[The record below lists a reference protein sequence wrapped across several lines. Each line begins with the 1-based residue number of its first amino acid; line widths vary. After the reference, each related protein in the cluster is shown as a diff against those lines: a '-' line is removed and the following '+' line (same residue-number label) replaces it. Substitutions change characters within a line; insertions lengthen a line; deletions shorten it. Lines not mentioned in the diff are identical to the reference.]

1 MNWVIFTVLAAFFQ
15 NLRTSLQKRLNK
27 NLSLVASAYV
37 RFAFALP
44 FALIIFFINFRSLDI
59 VQIILDQNNFIYY
72 TFLGAI
78 FQVIFTL
85 LLLYLFKFSN
95 FVVGTSLSKT
105 EVIQIAIFE
114 YIILKDKLNLFGII
128 GIIVATIGVIVIT
141 IKDVKLFFR
150 NFFSKVTLIGLT
162 TGLIL
167 GLSVVYFRAAALSL
181 ENFSSNFDKAITTL
195 FFGLFIQTAVVTT
208 YLLIFEKSEFKKF
221 YQNKVEICFTGLAG
235 FLATLSW
242 FFAFTLIQASFVRA
256 VGQIEILFSYMS
268 SKYLFK
274 EKITFIEIMGIIIF
288 ISGQQHYHLK
298 IFHQILIKQLQ
309 LYFLVCLFKLQ

>member
-44 FALIIFFINFRSLDI
+44 FAFIIFFINFRSLDI
-59 VQIILDQNNFIYY
+59 VKIILDQNNFIYY

-141 IKDVKLFFR
+141 IKNVKLFFR

-288 ISGQQHYHLK
+288 ISGATLLLLTK
-298 IFHQILIKQLQ
+298 
-309 LYFLVCLFKLQ
+309 

>member
-44 FALIIFFINFRSLDI
+44 FAFIIFFVNFRSLDI

-181 ENFSSNFDKAITTL
+181 ENFSSNFDKAVTTL

-288 ISGQQHYHLK
+288 ISGATLLLLTK
-298 IFHQILIKQLQ
+298 
-309 LYFLVCLFKLQ
+309 

>member
-27 NLSLVASAYV
+27 SLSLVASAYV

-44 FALIIFFINFRSLDI
+44 FALIVFLLNFRSLDI

-114 YIILKDKLNLFGII
+114 YIILKDKLNLFGIF

-141 IKDVKLFFR
+141 IKDVKLFLR

-256 VGQIEILFSYMS
+256 VGQIEILFSYVS

-288 ISGQQHYHLK
+288 ISGATLLLLTK
-298 IFHQILIKQLQ
+298 
-309 LYFLVCLFKLQ
+309 

>member
-1 MNWVIFTVLAAFFQ
+1 MNWVIFTILAAFFQ

-44 FALIIFFINFRSLDI
+44 FAFIIFFINFRSLDI

-181 ENFSSNFDKAITTL
+181 ENFSSNFDKAIATL

-274 EKITFIEIMGIIIF
+274 EKITFIEIMGIMIF
-288 ISGQQHYHLK
+288 ISGATLLLLTK
-298 IFHQILIKQLQ
+298 
-309 LYFLVCLFKLQ
+309 

>member
-15 NLRTSLQKRLNK
+15 NLRTSLQKKLNK

-44 FALIIFFINFRSLDI
+44 FAFIIFFINFRSLDI

-85 LLLYLFKFSN
+85 LLLYLLKFSN

-141 IKDVKLFFR
+141 IKDVKLFFK

-288 ISGQQHYHLK
+288 ISGATLLLLSK
-298 IFHQILIKQLQ
+298 
-309 LYFLVCLFKLQ
+309 

>member
-27 NLSLVASAYV
+27 SLSLVASAYV

-44 FALIIFFINFRSLDI
+44 FAFIIFFINFRSLDI

-221 YQNKVEICFTGLAG
+221 YQNKVEICLTGLAG

-288 ISGQQHYHLK
+288 ISGATLL
-298 IFHQILIKQLQ
+298 LITK
-309 LYFLVCLFKLQ
+309 

>member
-27 NLSLVASAYV
+27 NLSLVASAYI

-44 FALIIFFINFRSLDI
+44 FAFIIFFINFRSLDI

-288 ISGQQHYHLK
+288 ISGATLLLLTK
-298 IFHQILIKQLQ
+298 
-309 LYFLVCLFKLQ
+309 

>member
-44 FALIIFFINFRSLDI
+44 FALIVFLLNFRSLDI
-59 VQIILDQNNFIYY
+59 VRIILDQNNFIYY

-114 YIILKDKLNLFGII
+114 YIILKDKLNLFGIF

-141 IKDVKLFFR
+141 IKDVKLFLR

-288 ISGQQHYHLK
+288 ISGATLLLLTK
-298 IFHQILIKQLQ
+298 
-309 LYFLVCLFKLQ
+309 

>member
-44 FALIIFFINFRSLDI
+44 FAFIIFFINFRSLDI

-78 FQVIFTL
+78 FHVIFTL

-141 IKDVKLFFR
+141 IKDVKLFFK

-208 YLLIFEKSEFKKF
+208 
-221 YQNKVEICFTGLAG
+221 
-235 FLATLSW
+235 
-242 FFAFTLIQASFVRA
+242 
-256 VGQIEILFSYMS
+256 
-268 SKYLFK
+268 
-274 EKITFIEIMGIIIF
+274 
-288 ISGQQHYHLK
+288 
-298 IFHQILIKQLQ
+298 
-309 LYFLVCLFKLQ
+309 

>member
-44 FALIIFFINFRSLDI
+44 FAFIIFFINFRSLDI

-208 YLLIFEKSEFKKF
+208 YLLTFEKSEFKKF
-221 YQNKVEICFTGLAG
+221 YQNKVEICLTGLAG

-288 ISGQQHYHLK
+288 ISGATLL
-298 IFHQILIKQLQ
+298 LITK
-309 LYFLVCLFKLQ
+309 

>member
-44 FALIIFFINFRSLDI
+44 FALIVFLLNFRSLDI

-114 YIILKDKLNLFGII
+114 YIILKDKLNLFGIF

-141 IKDVKLFFR
+141 IKDVKLFLR

-195 FFGLFIQTAVVTT
+195 FFGLFIQTAIVTT

-288 ISGQQHYHLK
+288 ISGATLLLLTK
-298 IFHQILIKQLQ
+298 
-309 LYFLVCLFKLQ
+309 

>member
-44 FALIIFFINFRSLDI
+44 FALIVFLLNFRSLDI

-114 YIILKDKLNLFGII
+114 YIILKDKLNLFGIF

-141 IKDVKLFFR
+141 IKDVKLFLR

-256 VGQIEILFSYMS
+256 VGQIEILFSYVS

-288 ISGQQHYHLK
+288 ISGATLLLLTK
-298 IFHQILIKQLQ
+298 
-309 LYFLVCLFKLQ
+309 

>member
-44 FALIIFFINFRSLDI
+44 FAFIIFFINFRSLDI

-288 ISGQQHYHLK
+288 ISGATLLLLSK
-298 IFHQILIKQLQ
+298 
-309 LYFLVCLFKLQ
+309 

>member
-44 FALIIFFINFRSLDI
+44 FAFIIFFINFRSLDI

-221 YQNKVEICFTGLAG
+221 YQNKVEICLTGLAG

-288 ISGQQHYHLK
+288 ISGATLLLLTK
-298 IFHQILIKQLQ
+298 
-309 LYFLVCLFKLQ
+309 

>member
-44 FALIIFFINFRSLDI
+44 FAFIIFFINFRSLDI

-221 YQNKVEICFTGLAG
+221 YQNKVEICLTGLAG

-242 FFAFTLIQASFVRA
+242 FFAFTL
-256 VGQIEILFSYMS
+256 
-268 SKYLFK
+268 FK
-274 EKITFIEIMGIIIF
+274 PLLLEQLVK
-288 ISGQQHYHLK
+288 LK
-298 IFHQILIKQLQ
+298 
-309 LYFLVCLFKLQ
+309 YFLVICRQNIFLRKK

>member
-1 MNWVIFTVLAAFFQ
+1 M
-15 NLRTSLQKRLNK
+15 QKRLNK

-44 FALIIFFINFRSLDI
+44 FAFIIFFINFRSLDI

-195 FFGLFIQTAVVTT
+195 FFGLFIQTAVVKT
-208 YLLIFEKSEFKKF
+208 YLLIFEKSEFKKLD
-221 YQNKVEICFTGLAG
+221 QNKVEICLTGLAG

-288 ISGQQHYHLK
+288 ISGATLL
-298 IFHQILIKQLQ
+298 LITK
-309 LYFLVCLFKLQ
+309 

>member
-44 FALIIFFINFRSLDI
+44 FAFIIFFINFRSLDI

-288 ISGQQHYHLK
+288 ISGATLLLLTK
-298 IFHQILIKQLQ
+298 
-309 LYFLVCLFKLQ
+309 

>member
-44 FALIIFFINFRSLDI
+44 FAFIIFFINFRSLNI

-141 IKDVKLFFR
+141 IKNVKLFFR

-288 ISGQQHYHLK
+288 ISGATLLLLTK
-298 IFHQILIKQLQ
+298 
-309 LYFLVCLFKLQ
+309 

>member
-44 FALIIFFINFRSLDI
+44 FAFIIFFINFRSLDI

-114 YIILKDKLNLFGII
+114 YIILKDKLNLFGIT

-288 ISGQQHYHLK
+288 ISGATLL
-298 IFHQILIKQLQ
+298 LITK
-309 LYFLVCLFKLQ
+309 